1 MLEVRQDEIMTL
13 EITVR
18 GSAERRHPAETA
30 EVLMAAAIE
39 GAEKP
44 DVFASAVAIQDPLAS
59 QLRELV
65 ELGAVTTWA
74 SDKVRVFSHRPW
86 DEHGKRGAMVHVA
99 RVEVEAEFVD
109 FERLSGFL
117 DYWSGIE
124 GVEITG
130 LTWDVTHKNR
140 RIYEAEV
147 RKAAV
152 DDAVLKAQIYANAV
166 RRGKVVAVQI
176 SDAGML
182 TGPPDGPGPARL
194 MAKMASADLGGVGP
208 SLDLSPDDITIY
220 VEVDARFL
228 AE

>member
-1 MLEVRQDEIMTL
+1 MGQNEVMSL

-18 GSAERRHPAETA
+18 GSAERHHPAEKA

-39 GAEKP
+39 GADKAK
-44 DVFASAVAIQDPLAS
+44 VFADAVAIQDPLSS

-65 ELGAVTTWA
+65 ELGAVTTWS

-86 DEHGKRGAMVHVA
+86 DEQGKRGEIVHVA
-99 RVEVEAEFVD
+99 RVEVRAEFTD

-130 LTWDVTHKNR
+130 LSWDVTSKNR
-140 RIYEAEV
+140 RIYEAEA
-147 RKAAV
+147 RKSAV

-166 RRGKVVAVQI
+166 RRGKVVAEQI
-176 SDAGML
+176 SDPGML
-182 TGPPDGPGPARL
+182 GGPSDGPGPVPM
-194 MAKMASADLGGVGP
+194 MAKMASADMASGGP
-208 SLDLSPDDITIY
+208 SLDLSPDEITIY
-220 VEVDARFL
+220 VEVDARFS

>member
-1 MLEVRQDEIMTL
+1 MTL

-30 EVLMAAAIE
+30 EVMMAAAIE
-39 GAEKP
+39 GADKAG
-44 DVFASAVAIQDPLAS
+44 VFTDAVAVQDPLTS

-65 ELGAVTTWA
+65 ELDAVTTWS

-86 DEHGKRGAMVHVA
+86 DENGKRGEMVHVA
-99 RVEVEAEFVD
+99 RVEVRAEFID

-117 DYWSGIE
+117 DYWSGID

-130 LTWDVTHKNR
+130 LSWDVTHKNR
-140 RIYEAEV
+140 RIYEAEA
-147 RKAAV
+147 RKSAV

-166 RRGKVVAVQI
+166 RRGKVVAEQI
-176 SDAGML
+176 SDPGML
-182 TGPPDGPGPARL
+182 SGPSDGPGPLRM
-194 MAKMASADLGGVGP
+194 MAKMSADSAGGGP
-208 SLDLSPDDITIY
+208 SLDLSPEEITIY
-220 VEVDARFL
+220 VEVDARFS